1 MHKKIYKILLKHHK
15 NYKIVKML
23 LIEEIG
29 ILIKKIWKIV
39 KKIVFTIWTN

>member
-29 ILIKKIWKIV
+29 ILIKKNLKNCQKNSV
-39 KKIVFTIWTN
+39 HYLN